1 MYDGS
6 DFREMALSSYTLFV
20 IIGCGLVTFIPRVL
34 PFIFVRKL
42 QLPDVVIRYLSYV
55 PLCILTALFVQSLLI
70 TRENSF
76 PGINIENLLAS
87 LPTIITAIL
96 TKNLMW
102 IVVVGII
109 SMALIRLFA

>member
-1 MYDGS
+1 
-6 DFREMALSSYTLFV
+6 MAISNYTLLV
-20 IIGCGLVTFIPRVL
+20 ILGCGLVTFIPRVL

-42 QLPDVVIRYLSYV
+42 QLPVVVIRYLSYV
-55 PLCILTALFVQSLLI
+55 PLCIITALFVQSLLI
-70 TRENSF
+70 TNENSF
-76 PGINIENLLAS
+76 PSINIENLLAT

-109 SMALIRLFA
+109 SMAVIRLVI

>member
-1 MYDGS
+1 MTIS
-6 DFREMALSSYTLFV
+6 NYTLLV
-20 IIGCGLVTFIPRVL
+20 ILGCGLVTFIPRVL

-42 QLPDVVIRYLSYV
+42 QLPSVVIRYLSYV

-70 TRENSF
+70 TNENSV
-76 PGINIENLLAS
+76 PSINIENLLAT
-87 LPTIITAIL
+87 LPTIIAAIL

-109 SMALIRLFA
+109 SMAVIRLVI

>member
-1 MYDGS
+1 
-6 DFREMALSSYTLFV
+6 MAISNYTLLV
-20 IIGCGLVTFIPRVL
+20 ILGCGLVTFIPRVL

-42 QLPDVVIRYLSYV
+42 QLPSVVIRYLSYV

-70 TRENSF
+70 TNERSF
-76 PGINIENLLAS
+76 PSINIENLLAT

-109 SMALIRLFA
+109 SMAVIRLII

>member
-1 MYDGS
+1 
-6 DFREMALSSYTLFV
+6 MAISNYTLLV
-20 IIGCGLVTFIPRVL
+20 ILGCGLVTFIPRVL

-42 QLPDVVIRYLSYV
+42 QLPSVVIRYLSYV

-70 TRENSF
+70 TNERSF
-76 PGINIENLLAS
+76 PSINIENLLS
-87 LPTIITAIL
+87 TLPTIITAIL

-109 SMALIRLFA
+109 SMAVIRLII

>member
-1 MYDGS
+1 
-6 DFREMALSSYTLFV
+6 MAISNYTLLV
-20 IIGCGLVTFIPRVL
+20 ILGCGLVTFIPRVL

-42 QLPDVVIRYLSYV
+42 QLPSVVIRYLSYV

-70 TRENSF
+70 TNERSF
-76 PGINIENLLAS
+76 PSINIENLLAT

-109 SMALIRLFA
+109 SMAVIRLVI

>member
-1 MYDGS
+1 
-6 DFREMALSSYTLFV
+6 
-20 IIGCGLVTFIPRVL
+20 
-34 PFIFVRKL
+34 FIFVRKL

-55 PLCILTALFVQSLLI
+55 PLCILTALLVQSLLI
-70 TRENSF
+70 TSENSF
-76 PGINIENLLAS
+76 PGINIENLLSS

-102 IVVVGII
+102 IVGVGII

>member
-1 MYDGS
+1 MTIS
-6 DFREMALSSYTLFV
+6 NYTLLV
-20 IIGCGLVTFIPRVL
+20 ILGCGLVTFIPRVL

-42 QLPDVVIRYLSYV
+42 QLPSVVIRYLSYV

-70 TRENSF
+70 ANENSF
-76 PGINIENLLAS
+76 PSINIENLLAT

-109 SMALIRLFA
+109 SMAVIRLVI